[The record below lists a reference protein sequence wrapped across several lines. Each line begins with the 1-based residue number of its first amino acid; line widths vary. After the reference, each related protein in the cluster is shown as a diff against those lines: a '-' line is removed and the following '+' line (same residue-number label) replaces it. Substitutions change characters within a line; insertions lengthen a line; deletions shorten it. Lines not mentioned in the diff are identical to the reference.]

1 VSSVFV
7 LPEDT
12 TVHATWFMDGMA
24 TPVQKNITLHIQKG
38 MIGKIDTDLSRA
50 PVGPERV
57 DFTGCT
63 ILPGLIDSHV
73 HVFMSG
79 TRDKKIREHQ
89 LHAEYADMRTV
100 IARHLDQHLA
110 CGIFAVRDGGDY
122 NALAWQ
128 YKMAAE
134 ASRIDGVHLSVAGR
148 GWRNNGRYG
157 KLVGRPP
164 AGGQTLAEAILADS
178 NHIDHVKIIN
188 SGLNSLKQYGK
199 ETAHQFDLPTMRAAV
214 TAAGQ
219 LGLKTMVHANGRLPV
234 KIAIE
239 AGCSSIEHGF
249 FMGDE
254 NLKKMADH
262 QVAWVP
268 TAITMLAYS
277 EKLDPHSIEAGIA
290 RRNFEHQLEQMALAR
305 KYGVPVVLG
314 TDAGSLG
321 VHHGASVRREL
332 ALLIQAGFPI
342 PEAVRCGTHNGA
354 KLLGLTHAGGL
365 RPGKDATFI
374 AVDGPPSGIVDGLG
388 QIRAFYIKGRRV
400 F

>member
-1 VSSVFV
+1 MSISVI
-7 LPEDT
+7 PENT
-12 TVHATWFMDGMA
+12 GFHATWFMDG
-24 TPVQKNITLHIQKG
+24 TTGSVQKNIVLYLQKG
-38 MIGKIDTDLSRA
+38 VIDKVDTIISGQ
-50 PVGPERV
+50 PVKSGV
-57 DFTGCT
+57 ADFTGCT
-63 ILPGLIDSHV
+63 ILPGFIDSHV
-73 HVFMSG
+73 HLFMSG

-89 LHAEYADMRTV
+89 LHAGYADMRSV
-100 IARHLDQHLA
+100 IARHLGQALA
-110 CGIFAVRDGGDY
+110 CGVFAVRDGGDY
-122 NALAWQ
+122 NAHAWQ

-134 ASRIDGVHLSVAGR
+134 AAPADRVLFNVAGR

-164 AGGQTLAEAILADS
+164 AGGQTLAEAILVDS
-178 NHIDHVKIIN
+178 DRIDHVKIIN

-199 ETAHQFDLPTMRAAV
+199 ETLPQFDLPTMRAAV
-214 TAAGQ
+214 SAAKQ

-234 KIAIE
+234 KIAID

-249 FMGDE
+249 FMGVE
-254 NLKKMADH
+254 NLQKMADQ

-277 EKLDPHSIEAGIA
+277 EKLDPNSTEAGIA
-290 RRNFEHQLEQMALAR
+290 RRNCDHQLEQMALAR

-332 ALLIQAGFPI
+332 ALLIEAGFSI

-354 KLLGLTHAGGL
+354 KLLGLTHSGDL
-365 RPGKDATFI
+365 RRGKEATFI
-374 AVDGPPSGIVDGLG
+374 VVEGPPSGLVDGLG
-388 QIRAFYIKGRRV
+388 KIKAFYIKGRRV